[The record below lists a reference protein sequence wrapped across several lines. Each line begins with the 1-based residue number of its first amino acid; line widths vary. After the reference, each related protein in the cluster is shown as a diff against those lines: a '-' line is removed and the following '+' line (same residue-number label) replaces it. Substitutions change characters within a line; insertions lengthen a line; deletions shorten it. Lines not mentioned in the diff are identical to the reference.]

1 MEVLIMYT
9 IQHARELDKQDS
21 LAHFRDEFYIREGT
35 IYLDGNSLGLLSK
48 RAEASVNQLLNSWKE
63 YGIEGW
69 MNGTS
74 PWFYLSENL
83 GGKMAH
89 LIQAKENEVIVT
101 GSTTVNLHQ
110 LIATF
115 FQPYGNRNKILAD
128 ELTFPS
134 DIYAIKSQLKTKG
147 LRSEDHLVRVSSLDG
162 YTLDEDDIIQKMTE
176 EVSLVI
182 LSSVLYRSGQLLNMK
197 KLVEAAHER
206 GILIGFDLAHS
217 IGVIPHSFAEIQPDF
232 AFWCSYKYV
241 NGGPGAVGGLY
252 VNERH
257 FGIEPGI
264 AGWFSSVKEKQFDM
278 KHDLEYEH
286 HAGAFQIGTP
296 HILSVA
302 PIIGSLELFEEAG
315 IHCLFEK
322 SRLLTDFLMKLID
335 QELSTFQ
342 FTIINPRGDEQR
354 GGHVCLH
361 HEEAASICK
370 ALKDYHVIPDYR
382 EPNLIRLAPIAFYT
396 SFEEVWNVVGILKEI
411 MENEVYK
418 IYKNEREIIA

>member
-1 MEVLIMYT
+1 MYT
-9 IQHARELDKQDS
+9 IEHARALDQKDMLS
-21 LAHFRDEFYIREGT
+21 HFRDEFYIKEGT

-48 RAEASVNQLLNSWKE
+48 RAEATVQQLLISWKD

-69 MNGTS
+69 MNGSS
-74 PWFYLSENL
+74 PWFYLSESL
-83 GGKMAH
+83 GAKMAT
-89 LIQAKENEVIVT
+89 LIRAKENEVIVT

-110 LIATF
+110 LLATF
-115 FQPYGNRNKILAD
+115 YQPIGKKNKIIAD

-134 DIYAIKSQLKTKG
+134 DIYAIKSQLKGKG
-147 LRSEDHLVRVSSLDG
+147 LSPEEHLIRIKSRDG
-162 YTLDEDDIIQKMTE
+162 YTLQEDDIIQAMTDD
-176 EVSLVI
+176 VSLII
-182 LSSVLYRSGQLLNMK
+182 LSSVLYRSGQLLDMK
-197 KLVEAAHER
+197 RLVEAAHEK

-217 IGVIPHSFAEIQPDF
+217 IGVIPHSFADIKPDF

-296 HILSVA
+296 HILSLA

-315 IHCLFEK
+315 IQVLHEK
-322 SRLLTDFLMKLID
+322 SKLQTDFFMSLIE
-335 QELSTFQ
+335 QELDSYQ
-342 FTIINPRGDEQR
+342 FTIINPREDERR

-370 ALKDYHVIPDYR
+370 ALKAYHVIPDYR

-396 SFEEVWNVVGILKEI
+396 SFEEVWNVVQIMKEI
-411 MENEVYK
+411 MEKEVYK
-418 IYKNEREIIA
+418 KFKNEREVIA

>member
-9 IQHARELDKQDS
+9 IEHARALDQKDMLS
-21 LAHFRDEFYIREGT
+21 HFRDEFYIKEGT

-48 RAEASVNQLLNSWKE
+48 RAEATVQQLLISWKD

-69 MNGTS
+69 MNGSS
-74 PWFYLSENL
+74 PWFYLSESL
-83 GGKMAH
+83 GAKMAT
-89 LIQAKENEVIVT
+89 LIRAKENEVIVT

-110 LIATF
+110 LLATF
-115 FQPYGNRNKILAD
+115 YQPIGKKNKIIAD

-134 DIYAIKSQLKTKG
+134 DIYAIKSQLKGKG
-147 LRSEDHLVRVSSLDG
+147 LSPEEHLIRIKSRDG
-162 YTLDEDDIIQKMTE
+162 YTLQEDDIIQAMTDD
-176 EVSLVI
+176 VSLII
-182 LSSVLYRSGQLLNMK
+182 LSSVLYRSGQLLDMK
-197 KLVEAAHER
+197 RLVEAAHEK

-217 IGVIPHSFAEIQPDF
+217 IGVIPHSFADIKPDF

-296 HILSVA
+296 HILSLA

-315 IHCLFEK
+315 IQVLHEK
-322 SRLLTDFLMKLID
+322 SKLQTDFFMSLIE
-335 QELSTFQ
+335 QELDSYQ
-342 FTIINPRGDEQR
+342 FTIINPREDERR

-370 ALKDYHVIPDYR
+370 ALKAYHVIPDYR

-396 SFEEVWNVVGILKEI
+396 SFEEVWNVVQIMKEI
-411 MENEVYK
+411 MEKEVYK
-418 IYKNEREIIA
+418 KFKNEREVIA